1 MNDMFPNTRLRRLR
15 ENSILRRMVE
25 ENSIEI
31 EDFIYPIFIDENIK
45 NKKEINS
52 MPGIYR
58 FSIDELSN
66 EISELEELGIKAVL
80 LFGIPTCKD
89 ERASSA
95 HDKNGIIQRSIR
107 KIKDESDIL
116 IFADLCMCEY
126 TSHGHCGIVS
136 DGRILNDST
145 LEIYQKIALS
155 YAESGVDVIAPSGM
169 MDGQVKAIRE
179 ILDKNG
185 YEYLPIMAYSA
196 KYSSSLYSPFRDAAD
211 SAPKFGDRKT
221 YQMNYS
227 NSREAMREI
236 ELDVIEGADII
247 MVKPA
252 LFYLDIIRMARD
264 NFKLPIAAYNVS
276 GEYSMIKAASKAG
289 YIDERS
295 AVEEILISIKRAGA
309 DIIITYHA
317 KEFARWKMEGY

>member
-1 MNDMFPNTRLRRLR
+1 MFPTIRMRRLR
-15 ENSILRRMVE
+15 ENPILRRMVE
-25 ENSIEI
+25 ETSVEI
-31 EDFIYPIFIDENIK
+31 EDFIYPLFIDENIK

-58 FSIDELSN
+58 FPLEKLTDE
-66 EISELEELGIKAVL
+66 IKELEELGIKAVL
-80 LFGIPTCKD
+80 LFGIPSCKD
-89 ERASSA
+89 EKASSA
-95 HDKNGIIQRSIR
+95 YDKNGIIQKAIK
-107 KIKDESDIL
+107 KIKNESNL
-116 IFADLCMCEY
+116 LVMADLCMCEY
-126 TSHGHCGIVS
+126 TSHGHCGIIS
-136 DGRILNDST
+136 GGKILNDNT

-196 KYSSSLYSPFRDAAD
+196 KYSSSLYSPFREAAD

-227 NSREAMREI
+227 NAREAMREI
-236 ELDVIEGADII
+236 ELDILEGADII

-252 LFYLDIIRMARD
+252 MFYLDIIRMARD

-276 GEYSMIKAASKAG
+276 GEYSMVKSASMSG
-289 YIDERS
+289 YLDEISVVR
-295 AVEEILISIKRAGA
+295 EILTSIKRAGA

-317 KEFARWKMEGY
+317 KDYAKWKKEGVI

>member
-1 MNDMFPNTRLRRLR
+1 MFPTIRMRRLR
-15 ENSILRRMVE
+15 ENPILRRMVE
-25 ENSIEI
+25 ETSVEI
-31 EDFIYPIFIDENIK
+31 EDFIYPLFIDENIK

-58 FSIDELSN
+58 FPLEKLTDE
-66 EISELEELGIKAVL
+66 IKELEELGIKAVL
-80 LFGIPTCKD
+80 LFGIPSCKD
-89 ERASSA
+89 EKASSA
-95 HDKNGIIQRSIR
+95 YDKNGIIQKAIK
-107 KIKDESDIL
+107 KIKNESNL
-116 IFADLCMCEY
+116 LVMADLCMCEY
-126 TSHGHCGIVS
+126 TSHGHCGIIS
-136 DGRILNDST
+136 DGKIMNDNT
-145 LEIYQKIALS
+145 LEIYQKIAIS

-227 NSREAMREI
+227 NAREAMREI
-236 ELDVIEGADII
+236 ELDILEGADII

-252 LFYLDIIRMARD
+252 MFYLDIIRMARE

-276 GEYSMIKAASKAG
+276 GEYSMVKSASMAG
-289 YIDERS
+289 YLDEISVVR
-295 AVEEILISIKRAGA
+295 EILTSIKRAGA

-317 KEFARWKMEGY
+317 KDYAKWIKEGII

>member
-1 MNDMFPNTRLRRLR
+1 MFPTIRMRRLR
-15 ENSILRRMVE
+15 ENPILRRMVE
-25 ENSIEI
+25 ETSVEI
-31 EDFIYPIFIDENIK
+31 EDFIYPLFIDENIK

-58 FSIDELSN
+58 FPLEKLTDE
-66 EISELEELGIKAVL
+66 IKELEELGIKAVL
-80 LFGIPTCKD
+80 LFGIPSCKD
-89 ERASSA
+89 EKASSA
-95 HDKNGIIQRSIR
+95 YDKNGIIQKAIK
-107 KIKDESDIL
+107 KIKNESNL
-116 IFADLCMCEY
+116 LVMADLCMCEY
-126 TSHGHCGIVS
+126 TSHGHCGIIS
-136 DGRILNDST
+136 GGKILNDNT

-196 KYSSSLYSPFRDAAD
+196 KYSSSLYSPFREAAD

-227 NSREAMREI
+227 NAREAMREI
-236 ELDVIEGADII
+236 ELDILEGADII

-252 LFYLDIIRMARD
+252 MFYLDIIRMARD

-276 GEYSMIKAASKAG
+276 GEYSMVKSASMSG
-289 YIDERS
+289 YLDEISVVR
-295 AVEEILISIKRAGA
+295 EILTSIKRAGA

-317 KEFARWKMEGY
+317 KDYAKWRKEGII